1 MLAASRARPYLRAVR
16 LGGLT
21 TGTKGQRPLLRYFCA
36 LWAAYDRNSETDSVP
51 VPRVQRPL
59 RFLPAIGQKTKYF
72 SESQR

>member
-36 LWAAYDRNSETDSVP
+36 LWAAYDRNRHEKCFFHISDSQNNSTHDRPQYDTSCDVSE
-51 VPRVQRPL
+51 
-59 RFLPAIGQKTKYF
+59 
-72 SESQR
+72 